1 MIEAIAFYFFSA
13 LSLALFWISVTSKN
27 VLYSMTALAGG
38 MISIS
43 GLFFLL
49 NAEFVGVVQIMV
61 YVGAVMVLYAFSMTI
76 FDTFKELKECKR
88 ENIIVYSLSV
98 VSMLLVNFIILLPII
113 KTKIKMP
120 EPVLQ
125 SMNNT
130 QIIGLNIFTKY
141 LIAFEL
147 IAITLLVAMIS
158 VIIMVVSSRNE
169 KVEL

>member
-1 MIEAIAFYFFSA
+1 MIEAVGFYFFSA
-13 LSLALFWISVTSKN
+13 LSLALFFISVSSKN
-27 VLYSMTALAGG
+27 VLYSMSALAGG
-38 MISIS
+38 MISVS

-49 NAEFVGVVQIMV
+49 NAEFVGVVQIIV

-76 FDTFKELKECKR
+76 FDTFKELKECKK
-88 ENIIVYSLSV
+88 ENKIVYSLSIL
-98 VSMLLVNFIILLPII
+98 SMLLVNIIILVPVI
-113 KTKIKMP
+113 KNNIKMP

-141 LIAFEL
+141 LVAFEL

-158 VIIMVVSSRNE
+158 VIIMVVSSKDK